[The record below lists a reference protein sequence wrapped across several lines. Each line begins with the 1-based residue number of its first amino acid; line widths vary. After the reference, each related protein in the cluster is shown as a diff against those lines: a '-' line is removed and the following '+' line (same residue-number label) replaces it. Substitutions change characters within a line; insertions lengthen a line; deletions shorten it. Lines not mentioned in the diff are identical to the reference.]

1 MGNKI
6 AELIII
12 IVMIGAIYF
21 IFFKNSN
28 STSNSSTNEEKSSME
43 VQSLSASL
51 VKDTIVTDRYN
62 IKVQYKNPSSF
73 GGEGATYQG
82 TLFYLLDCPS
92 DGTCPT
98 EVPHPSVSDLMAQIY
113 MGKDL
118 LIPMT
123 IAYDTSAGDPAVPN
137 TNVIMYING
146 GGNNKVPPALLSDSF
161 KPTPGKKYLLGIS
174 ITNNEQSTD
183 GNTKIPT
190 VYGNFVYTTINLN

>member
-1 MGNKI
+1 M
-6 AELIII
+6 
-12 IVMIGAIYF
+12 
-21 IFFKNSN
+21 FFKNN
-28 STSNSSTNEEKSSME
+28 STKGEKSSME

-51 VKDTIVTDRYN
+51 VKDSSVADRYN

-73 GGEGATYQG
+73 GKEGTKYQG

-98 EVPHPSVSDLMAQIY
+98 GVPHPSVSDLMAQIY
-113 MGKDL
+113 IQSKDI

-123 IAYDTSAGDPAVPN
+123 LSYYTSAGDPAVPN

-146 GGNNKVPPALLSDSF
+146 GGNSRFPPALLSDSF

-174 ITNNEQSTD
+174 ILNNEKSTD

-190 VYGNFVYTTINLN
+190 VYGNFVYTTISIT